1 MTAFIMPSETSFQ
14 RVGITASKKAVGNA
28 VRRNRSKRLL
38 REAFRLSKQDL
49 AGLRTKYDWVLNAR
63 TELPEVKADRVIED
77 LRRIIAKVSELE
89 DRKSRGGKDVER

>member
-1 MTAFIMPSETSFQ
+1 MPSETSFQ

-28 VRRNRSKRLL
+28 IRRNRSKRLL